1 MKIVWTHESLERL
14 IDIEDFISK
23 DSPERGVKFIDQL
36 IDHTEKVLSGKPN
49 IGRSVPEIGNPVI
62 RELIFKK
69 YRVVYR
75 LNENTIEILTV
86 FEGHK
91 LLRVDEID

>member
-14 IDIEDFISK
+14 INIEDFISK
-23 DSPERGVKFIDQL
+23 DSPERAIKFVNQI

-49 IGRSVPEIGNPVI
+49 IGRSVPEIGNLMI

-75 LNENTIEILTV
+75 LNENIIEILTV
-86 FEGHK
+86 FEGHR
-91 LLRVDEID
+91 LLRIDEVE